1 MLGSRKTGLNLS
13 PGVVFSPSTGLVRQR
28 LKTHH
33 ANQKSTMDGMS
44 KARILKEADF
54 DPKVCTY
61 WLLAGGFIL
70 LVTVVGIPLIPI
82 WILVGLIITRK
93 YLEHMSCTL
102 TEKSLIVRKGLL
114 NRIEKTV
121 PLEKITDLALKQGPV
136 MRAMELHTLTIETAG
151 SSGSA
156 GGALVGL
163 TGIVNVVDFRNQ
175 VLAQRDL
182 LEDRKSH
189 PGAAPAATNAS
200 DATVLEEIRDTLQRI
215 EQHVASKG

>member
-1 MLGSRKTGLNLS
+1 MG
-13 PGVVFSPSTGLVRQR
+13 
-28 LKTHH
+28 
-33 ANQKSTMDGMS
+33 GMS
-44 KARILKEADF
+44 ETRILKEAEF

-61 WLLAGGFIL
+61 WLLGGGL
-70 LVTVVGIPLIPI
+70 LLLITVVGIPLIPL
-82 WILVGLIITRK
+82 WILIGLLITKK

-121 PLEKITDLALKQGPV
+121 PLEKITDLALKQGPI
-136 MRAMELHTLTIETAG
+136 MRAMDLHTLTIETAG

-156 GGALVGL
+156 GGGALVGL
-163 TGIVNVVDFRNQ
+163 TGIVDVIKFRNQ

-189 PGAAPAATNAS
+189 SGAASAAATAS
-200 DATVLEEIRDTLQRI
+200 DVTVLEEIRDTLQRI
-215 EQHVASKG
+215 EQHVANKG